1 VTVQDLNKTKIR
13 TRSRCAVIAVSTLAV
28 ILALLAGTPKAQ
40 GQGQGQG
47 QGGGGKPITI
57 TQMQALDFANIGS
70 VQAASGTAVLDPSTG
85 AKSVTGGVVDFGGVH
100 LLAMYDLTGSNNG
113 SYTIILPGTITI
125 TEPGGTTTTITN
137 FTSFPSGTGTF
148 SGQGTATLVVGA
160 TLRVAAG
167 QQSGVYTDL
176 FDVTV
181 AY

>member
-1 VTVQDLNKTKIR
+1 MTVQSLKKSGILMR
-13 TRSRCAVIAVSTLAV
+13 GHCAVIAVSTLAV
-28 ILALLAGTPKAQ
+28 ILALLAGTPNA
-40 GQGQGQG
+40 QGQG

-57 TQMQALDFANIGS
+57 TQTQALDFANLGS
-70 VQAASGTAVLDPSTG
+70 VPAASGTAVLSPATG
-85 AKSVTGGVVDFGGVH
+85 VKSVTGGVLDLGGVH
-100 LLAMYDLTGSNNG
+100 LVALFDVTGTNSG
-113 SYTIILPGTITI
+113 SFTITLPGTITI
-125 TEPGGTTTTITN
+125 TEPGGTTTTITD

-176 FDVTV
+176 SDITV